1 MAAVMMVMV
10 LIVMMMVMHGVQN
23 ELEIEQKKLKNLSQT
38 H

>member
-10 LIVMMMVMHGVQN
+10 LIVMMTVMHGVQN